1 MRRAQLLLIGILA
14 CRPTAPRP
22 PETPPLAASV
32 APSPLRFAWP
42 ADARAT
48 VTERVLKK
56 GRHATM
62 RYSIVTQREGP
73 TTLVYYRDFAFVEL
87 EGFDLADR
95 EVREMIAKLERQVA
109 GAIPPY
115 RIAADGTWLG
125 CGEIGTMLDGLE
137 GILPAA
143 DIATFREMMA
153 NPSIRAVVDAK
164 LRDVWQAWVEGWL
177 GLELRPGQFREGSSK
192 LEIAGTVVD
201 LPYMI
206 ERLPGD
212 DATIEVRATSELS
225 GDAAIAMV
233 GALIAEV
240 VETLPG
246 RADMPRTVEEMR
258 KLTVLRAHLREATI
272 DRATMLPIRAFNRV
286 SIMVSDGQAV
296 TESIE
301 SHEWLFEWND
311 R

>member
-1 MRRAQLLLIGILA
+1 
-14 CRPTAPRP
+14 
-22 PETPPLAASV
+22 
-32 APSPLRFAWP
+32 
-42 ADARAT
+42 
-48 VTERVLKK
+48 
-56 GRHATM
+56 
-62 RYSIVTQREGP
+62 
-73 TTLVYYRDFAFVEL
+73 
-87 EGFDLADR
+87 
-95 EVREMIAKLERQVA
+95 
-109 GAIPPY
+109 
-115 RIAADGTWLG
+115 
-125 CGEIGTMLDGLE
+125 
-137 GILPAA
+137 
-143 DIATFREMMA
+143 
-153 NPSIRAVVDAK
+153 
-164 LRDVWQAWVEGWL
+164 
-177 GLELRPGQFREGSSK
+177 
-192 LEIAGTVVD
+192 
-201 LPYMI
+201 MI